1 MDLLISTPLQILL
14 VDSSTGHSSII
25 RSGDGYYF
33 GITSKDGTIVLTH
46 SAGYL
51 QYFNGKTKPI
61 RTKDHIFNAHQI
73 EWIDDRVVAANTG
86 RNCLSVFDSNANW
99 IRDVF
104 FNEIRINNK
113 KKKIGNHFNSVH
125 KIGNQIFVVSHNQG
139 KPSEVWILTWPD
151 LKIEETIKSS
161 AYWAHNIWYGEYGL
175 VICDSKHGNLYE
187 LTSSETIWK
196 PDESG
201 MLTRGL
207 AVSKDY
213 IFVGHSKQSD
223 NKERYWTTSW
233 VSIIDRKTLHTIE
246 KLVFPGSG
254 QLLDIRLI
262 DCVDECHNDQIINIE
277 DLANIRRI
285 SSVMELG
292 YKIRT
297 TYPLFQRDLIIIS
310 QILRARQILVGWKRK
325 SL

>member
-1 MDLLISTPLQILL
+1 M
-14 VDSSTGHSSII
+14 VDPSTGHNSII

-33 GITSKDGTIVLTH
+33 GITSKNGTIVLTH

-51 QYFNGKTKPI
+51 QYFDGKTNPI
-61 RTKDHIFNAHQI
+61 RTKDLIFNAHQV
-73 EWIDDRVVAANTG
+73 EWIDNNVIAANTG

-125 KIGNQIFVVSHNQG
+125 KTGNHIFVLSHNQG
-139 KPSEVWILTWPD
+139 KPSEVWILNWPD
-151 LKIEETIKSS
+151 LSIEETIKSG
-161 AYWAHNIWYGEYGL
+161 AYWAHNIWSGEWGL
-175 VICDSKHGNLYE
+175 VICDSKHGSLYE
-187 LTSSETIWK
+187 LTSGETIWRS
-196 PDESG
+196 DESG

-223 NKERYWTTSW
+223 NKERYWSTSG
-233 VSIIDRKTLHTIE
+233 VSIIDRKTLHTVE

-254 QLLDIRLI
+254 QLLEIRLI
-262 DCVDECHNDQIINIE
+262 DCLDECHNDQIIKIE
-277 DLANIRRI
+277 DLTNIRRI
-285 SSVMELG
+285 SPIMGLA
-292 YKIRT
+292 YKIRK
-297 TYPLFQRDLIIIS
+297 TYPLAQRDLVIIS
-310 QILRARQILVGWKRK
+310 QILRAKQILIGWKRK